1 MLHFLKPPSLHK
13 DNPESSLEQCSQ
25 QILLCTIQ
33 HLSEIRDVWK
43 DKFLKDENDYE
54 KDYTSP
60 ANTQPA
66 YSLV

>member
-13 DNPESSLEQCSQ
+13 GNPESQ